1 MITEKTVKI
10 GTKSVTIMNESY
22 SAAAD
27 VIADC
32 EKRPITDG
40 RFHDMRKYHYDKWNG
55 VKSYDEALE
64 LMRTGY
70 QPTVEQLKDAMKIN
84 RRGAGKRIT
93 FQNNVIGAAPVVP
106 LALIGVPNCM
116 IDMRMKPIK
125 AKVFDVY
132 YDITTSSGTTPQ
144 TIIEN
149 GKKILGAIIELERQG
164 YRFNL
169 YAMQTYYEKDSADML
184 TVRVKSASQP
194 LDIKRVSFPL
204 THPAFFRAIGFDWY
218 SKTPKGKYRSAYGRS
233 MAYDFSREQLESM
246 AKQMFGDSTLLF
258 TAPTIA
264 KNGQD
269 YIENIL
275 SGNVQKPIDK

>member
-1 MITEKTVKI
+1 
-10 GTKSVTIMNESY
+10 
-22 SAAAD
+22 
-27 VIADC
+27 
-32 EKRPITDG
+32 
-40 RFHDMRKYHYDKWNG
+40 
-55 VKSYDEALE
+55 
-64 LMRTGY
+64 
-70 QPTVEQLKDAMKIN
+70 MKIN